1 MVGHETKWTP
11 RAPKKPRS
19 PRSHSG
25 IADALVLNSA
35 VRHAA
40 CGRLLGGFAVMLQRI
55 SLTTGDDYPEEDSQ
69 VRTPALLAKRSSP
82 SNDNGSRPASHSTL
96 RVAVPPPPNA

>member
-1 MVGHETKWTP
+1 
-11 RAPKKPRS
+11 
-19 PRSHSG
+19 
-25 IADALVLNSA
+25 
-35 VRHAA
+35 
-40 CGRLLGGFAVMLQRI
+40 MLQRI
-55 SLTTGDDYPEEDSQ
+55 SLTTADGQELFSGVSLLRSDPPPPPAAEMGATGAMAGDDYPEEDSQ